1 MEVASV
7 HNSLKYNLL
16 LVLVTFLWGSAFPI
30 LKIAL
35 SDEASSP
42 ALILSLRF
50 LLASLVLFIF
60 FFKRIKENFHVKLLL
75 PVFWVS
81 LILFGDYLFYG
92 IGLKTTTA
100 INAGFYN
107 GIAVI
112 FVPFVM
118 LIIDRNALRGEN
130 LLPILITVLGIYFL
144 SSNGG
149 QISFN
154 IGDIFC
160 LISAVLFAFYIVLS
174 SRRDQNFDFVC
185 VTVLQ
190 MAFVGILGIMMA
202 LIMDQKL
209 DFSVYSENAWIALI
223 ILGVFC
229 SAIPFCLQHY
239 AQPHSTPIFSAL
251 IYSGMAFFS
260 LIMSMILI
268 DERLLWR
275 GFLGGGLIIAGIV
288 LAKVQP
294 KKNKENQQ
302 VDFIKEKGLVDDG
315 EAD

>member
-1 MEVASV
+1 MHKSV
-7 HNSLKYNLL
+7 KYNLL
-16 LVLVTFLWGSAFPI
+16 LVLVTFLWGSAVPI

-42 ALILSLRF
+42 ALILGLRF
-50 LLASLVLFIF
+50 LIASLVLFIF
-60 FFKRIKENFHVKLLL
+60 FYKRIIENFHVKLLM

-81 LILFGDYLFYG
+81 LILFSDYLFYG

-118 LIIDRNALRGEN
+118 LIFDRNALKGEN

-154 IGDIFC
+154 RGDVFC
-160 LISAVLFAFYIVLS
+160 LISALLFAIYIVLS

-202 LIMDQKL
+202 LITDQKL
-209 DFSVYSENAWIALI
+209 DFSVYSRSAWIALI
-223 ILGVFC
+223 ILGIFC
-229 SAIPFCLQHY
+229 SAIPFCLQHF
-239 AQPHSTPIFSAL
+239 AQPYSTPLFSAL
-251 IYSGMAFFS
+251 IYSGMSFFS
-260 LIMSMILI
+260 AVMSMLLI

-275 GFLGGGLIIAGIV
+275 GFLGGGLIIGGMV

-294 KKNKENQQ
+294 KKNRENQQ
-302 VDFIKEKGLVDDG
+302 VDIIIGRKLGDDG
-315 EAD
+315 ETD